1 MLLTLLSHLVL
12 LGNQLVTKGYF
23 FSQNHPLKKPL
34 AEVLELP
41 AEPVR

>member
-12 LGNQLVTKGYF
+12 LGNQLVTKDYF
-23 FSQNHPLKKPL
+23 FSQNHPLKKPP
-34 AEVLELP
+34 AEVLELQ